1 MSDEFDELVDPILVI
16 GTLPDG
22 RMAVGNKRDQ
32 SGITREEL
40 SEIPQA
46 LKVWWE
52 LMWAVH
58 FPGEE
63 PVIRLDEGR

>member
-1 MSDEFDELVDPILVI
+1 MNGDEFEELVEPIIVI
-16 GTLPDG
+16 GKLPDG
-22 RMAVGNKRDQ
+22 RMAVGNKRNQ
-32 SGITREEL
+32 SEITREEL

-63 PVIRLDEGR
+63 PMINLSE